1 MPKFNEI
8 CLDAEMTADEVYGL
22 YVGNGETIFYTQ
34 DDALFKQEQESEH
47 IRIKNIKAKN
57 IEIYRKMVEQTGEF
71 EYNGTTDE
79 VALHTNQQT
88 FVGAMIQEGLT
99 DLDD

>member
-1 MPKFNEI
+1 
-8 CLDAEMTADEVYGL
+8 
-22 YVGNGETIFYTQ
+22 
-34 DDALFKQEQESEH
+34 
-47 IRIKNIKAKN
+47 
-57 IEIYRKMVEQTGEF
+57 MVEQTGEF

>member
-1 MPKFNEI
+1 MSKFNEI

-34 DDALFKQEQESEH
+34 DDKTFQQEQESEY